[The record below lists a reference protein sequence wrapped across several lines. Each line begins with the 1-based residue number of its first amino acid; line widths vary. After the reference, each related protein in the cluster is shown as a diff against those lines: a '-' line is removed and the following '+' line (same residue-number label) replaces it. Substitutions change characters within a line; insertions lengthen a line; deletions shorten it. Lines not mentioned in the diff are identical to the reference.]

1 MITLIIPTPHNVW
14 YQGEMLTPSRCGR
27 MDQCVVMGPGAV
39 AMMQFYGSRTDVAM
53 APCRLQ
59 LLPCATPLYFV
70 VVDLMS
76 SKDTVAI
83 LSALHSCF
91 PLPKTAQEVKGRLLS
106 DHPPPHIP

>member
-1 MITLIIPTPHNVW
+1 
-14 YQGEMLTPSRCGR
+14 MLTPSRCGR

-39 AMMQFYGSRTDVAM
+39 AMMQFYGSQTDVAM

-59 LLPCATPLYFV
+59 LLPCAIPLYFV

-76 SKDTVAI
+76 SKDTVSI

-91 PLPKTAQEVKGRLLS
+91 PLPKTAQEVKAIHLLIYL
-106 DHPPPHIP
+106 DHPPTHTP

>member
-1 MITLIIPTPHNVW
+1 
-14 YQGEMLTPSRCGR
+14 MLTPSRCGR

-39 AMMQFYGSRTDVAM
+39 AMMQFYGSQTDVGM

-59 LLPCATPLYFV
+59 LLPCAIPLYFV

-76 SKDTVAI
+76 SKDTVSI

-91 PLPKTAQEVKGRLLS
+91 PLPKTAQEVKGRSLLS
-106 DHPPPHIP
+106 TSSYTLIIHLLIHLDHPPTHIP